1 MRHRYQRHKR
11 NDARVPT
18 LRLGFTGLYQ
28 VIMNHLRYIEM
39 SSPYWMP
46 MPMPRPD
53 TCAQWVAPDER
64 AAFVAEQRTLWSVLF
79 SDYARRHCT
88 IVMLPMVLSTVL
100 AVHTLDDKNSLCM
113 HMGSQGR
120 ELRPSGNFGWGGAPG
135 ASTPHSMAWLSELL
149 DQPIVRGIDFASP
162 ESGCYNDHTAYAL
175 LCERLLCVFAKARQ
189 HNKRMVFHIH
199 AGEGFPVLA
208 SHAWAEPV
216 ASAERC
222 VWKAQ
227 TALEV
232 LPNNG
237 EEPWHYTNARNNID
251 ALIGCFTRLRQSS
264 EFDGLDDYVRI
275 RLGHATHCTFKQA
288 LRLAELRIDADVNL
302 GRYTRAL
309 QARVLYVVLCIVCCM
324 LILHSNISTQSLLWE
339 RASDN
344 PYDTQSTAPL
354 LGAKIMFGVCHVCPA
369 CACLTC
375 RLFAAPCCD
384 TSDVDPIAFRRR
396 VSKERFRSLVTSTRR
411 CHRRAATIQAC

>member
-1 MRHRYQRHKR
+1 MKR
-11 NDARVPT
+11 NDAGVPT

-175 LCERLLCVFAKARQ
+175 LRERLLCVFAKARQ
-189 HNKRMVFHIH
+189 HSKRMVFHIH

-227 TALEV
+227 TALKV

-251 ALIGCFTRLRQSS
+251 ALIGCFTRLWQSS

-309 QARVLYVVLCIVCCM
+309 QAGSSAVHMLCCVLYAVC
-324 LILHSNISTQSLLWE
+324 
-339 RASDN
+339 
-344 PYDTQSTAPL
+344 
-354 LGAKIMFGVCHVCPA
+354 
-369 CACLTC
+369 
-375 RLFAAPCCD
+375 
-384 TSDVDPIAFRRR
+384 
-396 VSKERFRSLVTSTRR
+396 
-411 CHRRAATIQAC
+411 